1 MSNDHPGMFRLLI
14 CPNLPA
20 HGPHEMITRRC
31 KIVSRWW
38 INPDYTDRTRA
49 TQDQS
54 YFCSC
59 LKLMAFVLMMLWPM
73 SVPPPPGLG
82 IACAGW
88 GGDTEILRSSQKTQ
102 RLPYKE
108 GGRGTIRHPLS
119 RSKSCL
125 RKHKTVIHRFCS
137 KHPSRRFQSRA
148 INKMGKPKTGK
159 ECREEEERVVGRV
172 TTNKAMNIYNYVWFT
187 NVRWGWKKWGCHP
200 SQKLGNKSQ
209 SENKLQHG
217 FIRDQPGQKVRG
229 TGPPISGQRGLL
241 ILITVNIM
249 AL

>member
-38 INPDYTDRTRA
+38 INPDKADRTRA

-82 IACAGW
+82 IACLVW

-159 ECREEEERVVGRV
+159 ECREEEERVVGQV
-172 TTNKAMNIYNYVWFT
+172 TKQWIFTIMFGLQMWGGGEKSEGAIPRKNWGINHKVKINYNMGSFGIS
-187 NVRWGWKKWGCHP
+187 RGKKC
-200 SQKLGNKSQ
+200 
-209 SENKLQHG
+209 E
-217 FIRDQPGQKVRG
+217 GQDH
-229 TGPPISGQRGLL
+229 Q
-241 ILITVNIM
+241 
-249 AL
+249 

>member
-38 INPDYTDRTRA
+38 INPDKADRTRA
-49 TQDQS
+49 TQDPS

-82 IACAGW
+82 IACAVW

-159 ECREEEERVVGRV
+159 ECREEEERVVGQV
-172 TTNKAMNIYNYVWFT
+172 TKQWIFTIMFGLQMWGGGEKSEGAIPRKNWGINHKVKINYNMGSFGIS
-187 NVRWGWKKWGCHP
+187 RGKKC
-200 SQKLGNKSQ
+200 
-209 SENKLQHG
+209 E
-217 FIRDQPGQKVRG
+217 GQDH
-229 TGPPISGQRGLL
+229 Q
-241 ILITVNIM
+241 
-249 AL
+249 

>member
-1 MSNDHPGMFRLLI
+1 MSNDHVGMFRLLI

-59 LKLMAFVLMMLWPM
+59 LKLMAFVLMMPWPM

-159 ECREEEERVVGRV
+159 ECREEEERVVGLTKQWIFTIMFGLQMWGGGEKSEGAIPRKNWGINHKV
-172 TTNKAMNIYNYVWFT
+172 KINYNMGSFGIS
-187 NVRWGWKKWGCHP
+187 RGKKC
-200 SQKLGNKSQ
+200 
-209 SENKLQHG
+209 E
-217 FIRDQPGQKVRG
+217 GQDH
-229 TGPPISGQRGLL
+229 Q
-241 ILITVNIM
+241 
-249 AL
+249 